1 VEDSTAVAASTV
13 GEAFTAAAVID
24 KGRFDLQKAPCDM
37 ENEIMHTTNLISE
50 TSPRP
55 RLNWMAALAAVG
67 LLAAGC
73 SQLSP
78 AQGVQP
84 QTFSSPGEAT
94 EALFQAVQNNDEEAL
109 ERILGGGREVTS
121 SSDEMDDKLER
132 ERFRQKYQ
140 QMHRL
145 VQEPDG
151 STVLY
156 VGAEN
161 WPFPIP
167 LLSKN
172 GAWYFDSDA
181 GSGEIQFRTIGE
193 NEITAIQVCHVVAKA
208 KPRTEKDEKETIGDD
223 PIRQYGQS
231 LVRGSAA
238 KINTSTPNTN
248 RQSSSFHGYY
258 FRPVTGDTAAGPN
271 NRASG
276 SRKTSALALVA
287 FPADYRS
294 SGVMTFI
301 VTKGGGVYEKDLG
314 SKTTTVAKDLERGP
328 DSSWH
333 TAQ

>member
-1 VEDSTAVAASTV
+1 VEDSTAAAASTV
-13 GEAFTAAAVID
+13 GEAFTVVAVIG
-24 KGRFDLQKAPCDM
+24 KGRFHLQNAPYDM
-37 ENEIMHTTNLISE
+37 ENEIMYTTNLISE

-55 RLNWMAALAAVG
+55 RLNWMAVLAALG

-78 AQGVQP
+78 AQGMQP

-94 EALFQAVQNNDEEAL
+94 QALFEAVQNNDEEAL
-109 ERILGGGREVTS
+109 ERVLGGGKEVTS

-132 ERFRQKYQ
+132 ERFSQKYQ

-151 STVLY
+151 STALY

-167 LLSKN
+167 LLSNN

-181 GSGEIQFRTIGE
+181 GSGEIRFRTIGE

-208 KPRTEKDEKETIGDD
+208 KERSGKETTGGD
-223 PIRQYGQS
+223 PISQYARS
-231 LVRGSAA
+231 LVSGSVAN
-238 KINTSTPNTN
+238 INASTPNTDK
-248 RQSSSFHGYY
+248 QSHSFHGYY

-271 NRASG
+271 NRVSG
-276 SRKTSALALVA
+276 SRKTDALALVA

-301 VTKGGGVYEKDLG
+301 VTKSGVVYEKDLG
-314 SKTTTVAKDLERGP
+314 LKTTTVAKALERSP